1 MKKLFILI
9 CCLVLIVISCCG
21 CGSNAPIST
30 GSTPSTQDQISSSLE
45 SSSVSS
51 VSESSQ
57 STSFS
62 ASQSSASS
70 SVHSSSSS
78 SVDMG
83 TLPSWKRLYIGN
95 AQIFSKQYHQYA
107 LIELDGDT
115 IPELYMGGTSK
126 NVICT
131 MSSIL
136 ENATIAQELNVNNTA
151 YYIPK
156 SGKLMN
162 VYVNGDHTTMAIYQL
177 DGSFQ
182 LIFEGHEYLALL
194 NDGTTSYLHYI
205 GKSSTPISEDT
216 FKATVAQYFDTS
228 KAVKVS
234 HYFMSC
240 EEVKSA
246 ITNW

>member
-9 CCLVLIVISCCG
+9 CCIALIVISCCG
-21 CGSNAPIST
+21 CGLNTPIST
-30 GSTPSTQDQISSSLE
+30 ASSSSTETQISSSSE
-45 SSSVSS
+45 SSSASS
-51 VSESSQ
+51 ISESSS

-62 ASQSSASS
+62 ASQSSASP

-107 LIELDGDT
+107 LIELDDDA

-126 NVICT
+126 NVICA

-136 ENATIAQELNVNNTA
+136 EDATIAQELNVNNTA

-162 VYVNGDHTTMAIYQL
+162 LFVNGDHMTMAIYQL
-177 DGSFQ
+177 DGSFK
-182 LIFEGHEYLALL
+182 LIFEGHEYRMLL
-194 NDGTTSYLHYI
+194 NDGTTTYLHYI
-205 GKSSTPISEDT
+205 GKSSTPVSEDT
-216 FKATVAQYFDTS
+216 LKATVAQYFDIS
-228 KAVKVS
+228 KAVKIS
-234 HYFMSC
+234 HHFMSC